1 MTLLLSLPITI
12 VGSEKF
18 KLNFSFIKLYK
29 SFFIAGQGTPAII
42 HIRLPAFSAK
52 QVKRYYDNTS
62 PVPTDVYYLIL
73 RVPYCVLQFILFN
86 TYFLYCTIMDMGNE
100 TVDNRLTDFLNEGK
114 DWERKQTNVPGV
126 FLLKLPAF
134 RSRPACIAIEIDA
147 LGRGG
152 GGGNRRRG
160 LIIRSKEE
168 IEQLSNIL
176 TNDKVI
182 ELASAVEKVNPI
194 QTTSSTVDSEV
205 FEI

>member
-1 MTLLLSLPITI
+1 
-12 VGSEKF
+12 
-18 KLNFSFIKLYK
+18 
-29 SFFIAGQGTPAII
+29 
-42 HIRLPAFSAK
+42 
-52 QVKRYYDNTS
+52 
-62 PVPTDVYYLIL
+62 
-73 RVPYCVLQFILFN
+73 
-86 TYFLYCTIMDMGNE
+86 MDMGKE

-126 FLLKLPAF
+126 FLLKLPTF

-152 GGGNRRRG
+152 GGGNRRRGG

-194 QTTSSTVDSEV
+194 QTNTSSTMDSEV

>member
-1 MTLLLSLPITI
+1 
-12 VGSEKF
+12 
-18 KLNFSFIKLYK
+18 
-29 SFFIAGQGTPAII
+29 
-42 HIRLPAFSAK
+42 
-52 QVKRYYDNTS
+52 
-62 PVPTDVYYLIL
+62 
-73 RVPYCVLQFILFN
+73 
-86 TYFLYCTIMDMGNE
+86 MGNE
-100 TVDNRLTDFLNEGK
+100 TVDNRLTNFLKEGK

-134 RSRPACIAIEIDA
+134 RSRLACIAIEIDA

-176 TNDKVI
+176 TNDKVN
-182 ELASAVEKVNPI
+182 ELASAVEKVNPV
-194 QTTSSTVDSEV
+194 QTNTSSTMDSDV

>member
-1 MTLLLSLPITI
+1 
-12 VGSEKF
+12 
-18 KLNFSFIKLYK
+18 
-29 SFFIAGQGTPAII
+29 
-42 HIRLPAFSAK
+42 
-52 QVKRYYDNTS
+52 
-62 PVPTDVYYLIL
+62 
-73 RVPYCVLQFILFN
+73 
-86 TYFLYCTIMDMGNE
+86 MDMANK
-100 TVDNRLTDFLNEGK
+100 TVDNRLTDFLNEGT

-147 LGRGG
+147 MGREG

-182 ELASAVEKVNPI
+182 ELASAVEKVNPV
-194 QTTSSTVDSEV
+194 QTNTSSTMDSEV

>member
-1 MTLLLSLPITI
+1 MT
-12 VGSEKF
+12 K
-18 KLNFSFIKLYK
+18 
-29 SFFIAGQGTPAII
+29 
-42 HIRLPAFSAK
+42 
-52 QVKRYYDNTS
+52 
-62 PVPTDVYYLIL
+62 
-73 RVPYCVLQFILFN
+73 
-86 TYFLYCTIMDMGNE
+86 E

-134 RSRPACIAIEIDA
+134 RSRPACIAMEIDA
-147 LGRGG
+147 MGQGG

-160 LIIRSKEE
+160 LIIRTKED

-182 ELASAVEKVNPI
+182 ELASAVEKVNPVK
-194 QTTSSTVDSEV
+194 TGTSSTVDSEV

>member
-1 MTLLLSLPITI
+1 MFRLFPHEKRTRQTNHGLKSPIVITKLSP
-12 VGSEKF
+12 
-18 KLNFSFIKLYK
+18 
-29 SFFIAGQGTPAII
+29 
-42 HIRLPAFSAK
+42 
-52 QVKRYYDNTS
+52 
-62 PVPTDVYYLIL
+62 
-73 RVPYCVLQFILFN
+73 
-86 TYFLYCTIMDMGNE
+86 YFLYCASTNMTNK

-147 LGRGG
+147 LGQGG

-160 LIIRSKEE
+160 LIIGSKGD

-176 TNDKVI
+176 NNDKVI

-194 QTTSSTVDSEV
+194 KTGTSSTVDSEV